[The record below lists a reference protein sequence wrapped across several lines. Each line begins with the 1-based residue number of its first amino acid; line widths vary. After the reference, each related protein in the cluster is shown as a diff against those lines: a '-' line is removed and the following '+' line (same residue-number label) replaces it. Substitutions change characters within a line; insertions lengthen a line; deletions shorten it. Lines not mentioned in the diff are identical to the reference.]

1 MIVKTLVVG
10 LVQTNCYV
18 IADEDTGKVAVIDPG
33 GDVERILSTVEEV
46 GKRCRSEP
54 QVVYVVN
61 THGHFDHSLENAE
74 LLERLARF
82 QHTAP
87 KLVAHTQA
95 TTLLAAGGGAAWF
108 GVRSSPGPEPDW
120 MLSDG
125 ETLALGGQMFQVLH
139 TPGHSLGS
147 ISLYNA
153 TEKCVF
159 VGDVLFSQSVGRAD
173 LPGGDWKTLLNS
185 IRSRLLSLPEETT
198 VYPGHGPATTI
209 DRERTSNPFL

>member
-1 MIVKTLVVG
+1 
-10 LVQTNCYV
+10 
-18 IADEDTGKVAVIDPG
+18 
-33 GDVERILSTVEEV
+33 
-46 GKRCRSEP
+46 
-54 QVVYVVN
+54 
-61 THGHFDHSLENAE
+61 
-74 LLERLARF
+74 
-82 QHTAP
+82 
-87 KLVAHTQA
+87 
-95 TTLLAAGGGAAWF
+95 
-108 GVRSSPGPEPDW
+108 

-185 IRSRLLSLPEETT
+185 IRHRLFSLPEETL
-198 VYPGHGPATTI
+198 VYPGHGLVTTI
-209 DRERTSNPFL
+209 GRERKSNPFL